1 MWQVCRETAQNACP
15 DVIPL
20 EVSNAGLIVRL
31 ENYKGGSTIV
41 QQGDPLDQLMWVQSG
56 SATSFISFGETHVSS
71 HTIPGVPHSAGIAPI
86 TANALHLRVP
96 GVRRNHGNIRIVAH
110 LTAGDS

>member
-1 MWQVCRETAQNACP
+1 MSQHVQVGRETAQNACP
-15 DVIPL
+15 DMIPL

-41 QQGDPLDQLMWVQSG
+41 QQGDPLDQLMWVRSG
-56 SATSFISFGETHVSS
+56 SATSFISFGDSHVSP
-71 HTIPGVPHSAGIAPI
+71 HTIPGVPSSH
-86 TANALHLRVP
+86 
-96 GVRRNHGNIRIVAH
+96 RNLRIVAR